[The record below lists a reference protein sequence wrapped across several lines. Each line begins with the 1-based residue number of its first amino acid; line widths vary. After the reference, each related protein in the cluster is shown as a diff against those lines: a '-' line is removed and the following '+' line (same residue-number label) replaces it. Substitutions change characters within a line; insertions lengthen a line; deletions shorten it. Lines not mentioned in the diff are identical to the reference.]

1 MVELN
6 LNYIYKKYLSV
17 LYYFVEDFDLD
28 IKDKEFIVFVGL
40 LGCGKLIIFCMIV
53 GFEDISEGEFKI
65 DGEVVN
71 DKLFKDCD
79 IVMVF

>member
-6 LNYIYKKYLSV
+6 FKNIYKKYLNSE
-17 LYYFVEDFDLD
+17 YYLVEDFNLD
-28 IKDKEFIVFVGL
+28 IKDKEFIVFVGF

-53 GFEDISEGEFKI
+53 GFEDIIEGIVFI
-65 DGEVVN
+65 DGVVVN
-71 DKLFKDCD
+71 DVVLKDCD